1 MDTNRWKSVAVRVED
16 YEKLKRISADTF
28 RAPAGTIGFLIN
40 EYLNKSN

>member
-28 RAPAGTIGFLIN
+28 RAAAGTIGFLIN